1 MKRRDR
7 NAAPV
12 QGEPKRRLSGR
23 AVAVRFL
30 AGVGG
35 AAFLL
40 GLEPERAHL
49 PEKAEARTAPVAHG
63 AASAVVLSGQ
73 ARRYLALQFNAYPT
87 EFMGCMIGEQQGNA
101 IVIRRIAPAD
111 VDSTQATATHV
122 MPRNSCEAAGWA
134 GTIGMIHSHPGAK
147 SCWYYFP
154 GTQVAT
160 SDLQSFAQQS
170 YPVDAIMCGDTVVWI
185 GRDYRERRIALR
197 ANELIMPTA
206 APKTVTRGNQV
217 AAQVSQSEG
226 GQ

>member
-7 NAAPV
+7 NAPPM
-12 QGEPKRRLSGR
+12 QGEPNRRLSGR
-23 AVAVRFL
+23 ALAVRFL
-30 AGVGG
+30 AGLGG
-35 AAFLL
+35 VTLLL

-49 PEKAEARTAPVAHG
+49 TEKAEARTAPVAHG

-73 ARRYLALQFNAYPT
+73 ARRYLALQFKAYPT
-87 EFMGCMIGEQQGNA
+87 EFMGCMIGEQQGNS

-122 MPRNSCEAAGWA
+122 VPRISCEAAGWT
-134 GTIGMIHSHPGAK
+134 GTIGMIHSHPGGK
-147 SCWYYFP
+147 SCWYHFP

-160 SDLQSFAQQS
+160 SDLQSFAQQP
-170 YPVDAIMCGDTVVWI
+170 YPVDAIMCGDTIVWI
-185 GRDYRERRIALR
+185 GRDYRERRVALR
-197 ANELIMPTA
+197 ANELILAPA

-217 AAQVSQSEG
+217 AAQASQSEG